1 MRRARSTIETI
12 RKAIRKLFAV
22 TRVMPSTLKDE
33 LAKEDLD
40 AVIAYLLTLK

>member
-1 MRRARSTIETI
+1 MYI
-12 RKAIRKLFAV
+12 RISILSPSAYTVEGFPEG
-22 TRVMPSTLKDE
+22 VMPSTLKDE